1 MLLKPL
7 LLCIRVSL
15 ALHTAL
21 GGPGPHCTGRLA
33 SVHVVRAGAGPGRG
47 ASEASEATRSQLC
60 VERRMERG
68 HAG

>member
-1 MLLKPL
+1 M
-7 LLCIRVSL
+7 SL
-15 ALHTAL
+15 WPCTLHWAARAHTAL
-21 GGPGPHCTGRLA
+21 AGRLA